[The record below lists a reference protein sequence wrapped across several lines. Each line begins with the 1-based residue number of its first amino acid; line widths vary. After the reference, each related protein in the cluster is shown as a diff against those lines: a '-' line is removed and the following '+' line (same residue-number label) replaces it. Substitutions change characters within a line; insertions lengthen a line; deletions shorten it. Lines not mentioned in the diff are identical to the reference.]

1 MEIIGRVTANAQ
13 VTETKSGK
21 QAVNFTIAVNE
32 SYKPRNGE
40 RKQLTNY
47 FKCSYWLN
55 SAVAQYLKKG
65 LVVHATGRIGVDA
78 FIGRDGKAKG
88 QLTLR
93 ADTIAWFSASGQA
106 KSNEAEVV
114 AGPVEDLPF

>member
-1 MEIIGRVTANAQ
+1 MEIIGRVTADAQ
-13 VTETKSGK
+13 VAETKSGK
-21 QAVNFTIAVNE
+21 QVVNFTIAVNE
-32 SYKPRNGE
+32 TYKPKNGE

-55 SAVAQYLKKG
+55 TTVAQYLKKG

-78 FIGRDGKAKG
+78 FIGQDGKARG

-93 ADTIAWFSASGQA
+93 VDKVEWFAASVQTSTSEPA
-106 KSNEAEVV
+106 IITE
-114 AGPVEDLPF
+114 PVEDLPF